1 MRAAVYREFGGPEVV
16 RVEQLPDP
24 TPGPTEVLVRVRAS
38 TVSIADY
45 RTRSKD
51 LPPGLGF
58 FGPLVLGAFR
68 PRRRVLGADFSGV
81 VEQIGSQVTRFAPGD
96 KVIGLPDGNVGGHA
110 ELLVVSEGATIAHA
124 PTTVPLD
131 DAASLVFGGITMAKF
146 FGLASPAGKRVLVNG
161 ASGATGTAAV
171 QLAVAMGAT
180 EVTGVSSAGNHA
192 LVRSLGATDMI
203 DYADVDF
210 TSTGRQWD
218 IIVDCVGNAP
228 YRRVAGSV
236 APAGAVLLVVGS
248 LRSMLTARRD
258 SRRLGGVVAM
268 LTTASTASDM
278 KWLVELADAGR
289 FVPVIDRRYTLD
301 EIVEAHR
308 YVGEFRKRG
317 ALLLT
322 F

>member
-24 TPGPTEVLVRVRAS
+24 TPGPTEVLVRVAAS
-38 TVSIADY
+38 TVSVADY

-58 FGPLVLGAFR
+58 FGPLELGAFR
-68 PRRRVLGADFSGV
+68 PRHPVLGMDASGV
-81 VEQIGSQVTRFAPGD
+81 VEQVGSEVTRFTPGD
-96 KVIGLPDGNVGGHA
+96 RVLALPGSRFGGHA
-110 ELLVVSEGATIAHA
+110 ELLVIDENATIAHA
-124 PTTVPLD
+124 PTTLPLT
-131 DAASLVFGGITMAKF
+131 DAASLVFGGITIKKF
-146 FGLASPAGKRVLVNG
+146 FTLASPQGKRVLVNG

-171 QLAVAMGAT
+171 QLAVALGAT
-180 EVTGVSSAGNHA
+180 AVTGVSSAANHA
-192 LVRSLGATDMI
+192 LVRSLGAADTI

-268 LTTASTASDM
+268 VTKPSTASDL
-278 KWLVELADAGR
+278 KLLVELADAGAL
-289 FVPVIDRRYTLD
+289 VPVIDRRYTLD

-317 ALLLT
+317 TLLLT